1 MTTTLGQINLFV
13 ADMTATVAFY
23 RLLELDVADPYDWP
37 EGSGAQHVDVH
48 FGGDFYIAFDN
59 HAMARIW
66 NPQFDPDRG
75 GGNAV
80 IGLMVAGRADVDRLY
95 DRPGPPGTRLG
106 WRPTTRSSGP
116 ATPSS
121 STRTATRWAS
131 SRPSR
136 PTGNTSQSSEGRLR

>member
-66 NPQFDPDRG
+66 N
-75 GGNAV
+75 
-80 IGLMVAGRADVDRLY
+80 
-95 DRPGPPGTRLG
+95 
-106 WRPTTRSSGP
+106 
-116 ATPSS
+116 
-121 STRTATRWAS
+121 
-131 SRPSR
+131 
-136 PTGNTSQSSEGRLR
+136 